1 MEYGKNESFV
11 SVSAHLYWKV
21 SGKESCCV
29 QGNPCCHIILSAV
42 SLTACLTCIVLALVT
57 EQLHRC
63 DCSVFVP
70 ISGKVLVSSVPNRN
84 CEWCG
89 FWSVWCPSVWMGM
102 QSVTGST
109 VAAEHVMELLLEYI
123 HFCWHISV
131 HNIQKLERIQWR
143 RKTSFAAC
151 ETMRAQSILLEWK
164 KVKEWIYQYI
174 YKYTTRQKSCAGVL
188 LSVRD
193 RHDYILDGWKP
204 KLY

>member
-89 FWSVWCPSVWMGM
+89 FWSVWCPSVGNAECYRKY
-102 QSVTGST
+102 SCCRACDGTVTWIHS
-109 VAAEHVMELLLEYI
+109 LLLT
-123 HFCWHISV
+123 HFCTQYTEIGEDSV
-131 HNIQKLERIQWR
+131 
-143 RKTSFAAC
+143 
-151 ETMRAQSILLEWK
+151 K
-164 KVKEWIYQYI
+164 KEDIICSLWNNESSVYFVRMKE
-174 YKYTTRQKSCAGVL
+174 G
-188 LSVRD
+188 
-193 RHDYILDGWKP
+193 
-204 KLY
+204 